1 MASGF
6 HSSPSEKYALCPPCH
21 LAGIS
26 LSYSFK
32 KQMHTM
38 VLQCPNTAVSSVPS
52 CLGGKG
58 TWTRVSV
65 WTFLCLHLQ
74 LCCCEETRVLCMNLT
89 CRRGHQ
95 GFLASQTWRMPGS
108 KLRRAQS
115 PPWTSATPHS
125 YTPWGRVGGVLPGA
139 WPRKGQPRP
148 CLQLS
153 MPRASAAQSR
163 VFLPP

>member
-6 HSSPSEKYALCPPCH
+6 HSSPSEKYALCPLCH

-38 VLQCPNTAVSSVPS
+38 VPQCPNKAVGSVPS

-74 LCCCEETRVLCMNLT
+74 LCCCEETHVLCRNLPY
-89 CRRGHQ
+89 RRCHQ

-108 KLRRAQS
+108 KLRRALS
-115 PPWTSATPHS
+115 PP
-125 YTPWGRVGGVLPGA
+125 
-139 WPRKGQPRP
+139 
-148 CLQLS
+148 
-153 MPRASAAQSR
+153 
-163 VFLPP
+163 